1 MEDKFGIWERKPVDK
16 NIFFEFFNEYEDKIS
31 RKIMEQKYFSDNWK
45 DYYIFPID
53 FPIHYDWNDTTAVD
67 CLDIKT
73 MIDEFIEY
81 AQKKFGEYSIL
92 KKEIKTPTIFIKE
105 YRDKNMNRLSFDEW
119 QEFLEID
126 FYDDE
131 MQEMFE
137 IFENE
142 LEEKLENDLSYNDIF
157 RKERKT
163 LEQIEEILKEYL
175 RVKKANYLFENC
187 EGGIFKY
194 DYIFDYN
201 DGAIKFHKDYLDTCH
216 NFLMSETVQK
226 VYKNYLKLFELIRK
240 QIKNY
245 YKVEKELEKLKASEI
260 IAKEIR
266 EFEKRL
272 EGEENFEMF
281 ERRFYLPKVFVF
293 DLLEKII
300 SLDEVVF
307 EFETD
312 YDIFFEDYLEPV
324 ISMFY
329 DKVVYGDEDDD
340 YDYEEKYFG
349 YEEDDEVEIY

>member
-1 MEDKFGIWERKPVDK
+1 MEDNFGIWDRKPVDV
-16 NIFFEFFNEYEDKIS
+16 NIFFEFFNEYEGKIS

-53 FPIHYDWNDTTAVD
+53 FPIHYDWNDTNAVD
-67 CLDIKT
+67 CLDIKQV
-73 MIDEFIEY
+73 IDEFIEY

-92 KKEIKTPTIFIKE
+92 KQEIKTPTIFIKE

-142 LEEKLENDLSYNDIF
+142 LEEKLSDDLSYNDIF

-175 RVKKANYLFENC
+175 RVKKARYLFENC
-187 EGGIFKY
+187 EGGIFKF

-201 DGAIKFHKDYLDTCH
+201 GGAIKFNKDYLDTYR

-226 VYKNYLKLFELIRK
+226 VYENYLALFKEIRRK
-240 QIKNY
+240 IKNY
-245 YKVEKELEKLKASEI
+245 YKIEEKSEKTQASEFLL
-260 IAKEIR
+260 KEIK
-266 EFEKRL
+266 EFEKRIK
-272 EGEENFEMF
+272 GEENFEMF

-293 DLLEKII
+293 DLLEKIT
-300 SLDEVVF
+300 SLDEVEF

-312 YDIFFEDYLEPV
+312 YDIFFEDYLEPL

-329 DKVVYGDEDDD
+329 DEVVFDEMEYDED
-340 YDYEEKYFG
+340 
-349 YEEDDEVEIY
+349 EEDDEDE